1 MNRIK
6 AVFFDID
13 GTLVSFKT
21 HCVSRPTRAALD
33 ALRADGIKVFVATGR
48 MLPMIDVLDG
58 IPFDGYI
65 TYNGAYCVD
74 ADRRNVIYA
83 CPVPQEDLEALVH
96 HLEKDP
102 FPVAFMPEDAIT
114 INCVDEAVREVA
126 RQISVP
132 LPRLEDPRKTIRR
145 KVFQFSPYVNE
156 EKMRYLERHVIPH
169 CEASRW
175 MPLFADVNVRGVNKQ
190 TGIDRM
196 LEYCGLDLSETM
208 AFGDGGNDIPM
219 LRHAAIGVAM
229 GNAADAVKAAADY
242 TTAPVDDEGI
252 EQAFRHFGIL

>member
-21 HCVSRPTRAALD
+21 HRVSPSTLAALD
-33 ALRADGIKVFVATGR
+33 ALRAGGVKIFVATGR

-74 ADRRNVIYA
+74 ATCRNVIYE

-114 INCVDEAVREVA
+114 INFVDDTVREVA
-126 RQISVP
+126 RFIDVP
-132 LPRLEDPRKTIRR
+132 LPRLEDPRETIRR
-145 KVFQFSPYVNE
+145 KVFQFSPYVND
-156 EKMRYLERHVIPH
+156 EKMRCLEQHVIPH

-175 MPLFADVNVRGVNKQ
+175 MPLFADVNVRGVSKQ

-196 LEYCGLDLSETM
+196 LEHYGLNLGETM

-219 LRHAAIGVAM
+219 LRHAAVGIAM
-229 GNAADAVKAAADY
+229 DNAADHVKAAADHI
-242 TTAPVDDEGI
+242 TASVDDDGI
-252 EQAFRHFGIL
+252 EQAFRHFGML

>member
-21 HCVSRPTRAALD
+21 HRVSPSTLAALD
-33 ALRADGIKVFVATGR
+33 ALRDGGVKIFVATGR

-74 ADRRNVIYA
+74 AGRRNVIYT

-114 INCVDEAVREVA
+114 INCINDGVREVA
-126 RQISVP
+126 RKIDFS
-132 LPRLEDPRKTIRR
+132 LPRVEDPRKTIRR
-145 KVFQFSPYVNE
+145 KVFQFSPYVDE
-156 EKMRYLERHVIPH
+156 EKMRYLEQHVIPH
-169 CEASRW
+169 CVASRW
-175 MPLFADVNVRGVNKQ
+175 MPLFADVNVRGVSKQ

-196 LEYCGLDLSETM
+196 LEYCGLDLGETM

-229 GNAADAVKAAADY
+229 GNAADHVKAAADY
-242 TTAPVDDEGI
+242 TTASVDDDGI
-252 EQAFRHFGIL
+252 AQAFRHFGLL

>member
-1 MNRIK
+1 MRRIK

-21 HCVSRPTRAALD
+21 HRVAPSTLAALE
-33 ALRADGIKVFVATGR
+33 ALRDGGVKVFVATGR

-74 ADRRNVIYA
+74 AGRRNLIYE
-83 CPVPQEDLEALVH
+83 CPVPQEDLEALVR

-114 INCVDEAVREVA
+114 INYVDDVVREVA
-126 RQISVP
+126 RLVDVSP
-132 LPRLEDPRKTIRR
+132 PRVEDPRETIRR
-145 KVFQFSPYVNE
+145 DVFQLCPYVDD
-156 EKMRYLERHVIPH
+156 EKMRYLERHVLPH
-169 CEASRW
+169 CQSSRW
-175 MPLFADVNVRGVNKQ
+175 MPLFADVNVRGVSKQ

-196 LEYCGLDLSETM
+196 LEYYGLNLDETM

-219 LRHAAIGVAM
+219 LRHVAVGVAM
-229 GNAADAVKAAADY
+229 GNAADHVKAAAHY
-242 TTAPVDDEGI
+242 ITTPVDDDGI
-252 EQAFRHFGIL
+252 AQAFRHFGML